1 MVWDMVQYVRAAGA
15 LQSANRIRIY
25 NSRRI
30 RLVPNLTLCYSLKTK
45 MPAPLQPF
53 HLAYVFERFPSF
65 TQTFCAREILEL
77 ERLGLRPLIFSIH
90 DPREENIRHFPEE
103 LFDRVHV
110 LPPPEHLVEIVKER
124 KDLNE
129 FPQGIVLTLR
139 HWGDRPDKLRVYEAA
154 YIGSEMQRHG
164 VRHAHS
170 HFAGIGA
177 RACWWM
183 RAFYGHTFSF
193 TGHANDIFCAPDRN
207 DLITLDRLIED
218 AALVISVSD
227 YSVKRLSEKHPAS
240 AAKIHRVYN
249 GLDLQPFEEAIGAL
263 KLVPPEI
270 LSVGRLIEKKGFD
283 DLIRAMAILK
293 ESGIACTCRIVGDG
307 PLRDDLSRL
316 IAETKTDD
324 FVQLL
329 GPKSQDQII
338 DLLGQ
343 ASIFALPCVT
353 EHDGGMD
360 NLPTVIMEAM
370 AAGLPCVSTILAGV
384 PEMVLDGT
392 TGLLV
397 PERQPE
403 AFADALAELLANDDR
418 RTTMGA
424 SSLKR
429 VREHFA
435 KEVTAARLAA
445 LLIRNGTVPY
455 DAELIRRHTASR
467 FDYASQAM
475 RRLQRCIT
483 GATRPMKRPLE
494 QLHL

>member
-1 MVWDMVQYVRAAGA
+1 MQYVRAAGA
-15 LQSANRIRIY
+15 LQSANRIRID
-25 NSRRI
+25 NSRRN
-30 RLVPNLTLCYSLKTK
+30 RLGPNLTLCYSLKPE

-77 ERLGLRPLIFSIH
+77 ERLGLRPMIFSIH
-90 DPREENIRHFPEE
+90 DTREENIRHFPEE

-110 LPPPEHLVEIVKER
+110 LPPPEKLVEIVKER
-124 KDLNE
+124 KDRNE
-129 FPQGIVLTLR
+129 FPQGVVLTLR

-164 VRHAHS
+164 VQHAHS

-193 TGHANDIFCAPDRN
+193 TGHANDIFCVPDSN

-227 YSVKRLSEKHPAS
+227 YSVKRLGEKYPAS
-240 AAKIHRVYN
+240 SAKIHRVYN
-249 GLDLQPFEEAIGAL
+249 GLDLQPFEKAIGAV
-263 KLVPPEI
+263 KPTPPEI

-283 DLIRAMAILK
+283 DLIRAMTILK
-293 ESGIACTCRIVGDG
+293 ESGVSCTCKIVGEG
-307 PLRDDLSRL
+307 PLRDDLRRL
-316 IAETKTDD
+316 IDETKTHD
-324 FVQLL
+324 VVELL
-329 GPKSQDQII
+329 GSKSQDQIVE
-338 DLLGQ
+338 LLGR

-384 PEMVLDGT
+384 PEMVIDGAN
-392 TGLLV
+392 GLLV
-397 PERQPE
+397 PERQPA
-403 AFADALAELLANDDR
+403 AFADALAKLLANNYKR
-418 RTTMGA
+418 AAMGA
-424 SSLKR
+424 SSLNR
-429 VREHFA
+429 VREQFA
-435 KEVTAARLAA
+435 KEVTAALLAA
-445 LLIRNGTVPY
+445 LLIQNGTVPY
-455 DAELIRRHTASR
+455 DAELVRRHTASR
-467 FDYASQAM
+467 SDYATQSI
-475 RRLQRCIT
+475 RRLQRGIT